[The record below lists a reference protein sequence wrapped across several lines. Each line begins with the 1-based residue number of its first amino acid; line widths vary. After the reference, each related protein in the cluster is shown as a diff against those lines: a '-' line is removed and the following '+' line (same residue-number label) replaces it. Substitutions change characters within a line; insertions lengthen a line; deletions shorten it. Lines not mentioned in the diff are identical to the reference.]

1 MDTYGYIK
9 IKLNIAK
16 YTANKVKGQIKNI
29 KRICNLCHK
38 GLLSTMYTRLLKN
51 KDTKRS
57 SRPYKNDLEI
67 VRCSKN
73 ANDS

>member
-16 YTANKVKGQIKNI
+16 YTANKVKGQIKNF
-29 KRICNLCHK
+29 KKICNLCHK

-51 KDTKRS
+51 KDAKRS

-67 VRCSKN
+67 VRCGKN